1 MSHIRP
7 GTFRVSLAAG
17 VLALAAQAA
26 LAPAAGAQAL
36 PGTARADSARADSI
50 LAAQRD
56 SMRAAA
62 RLLPEVVV
70 TASGFEQSRKDAPAS
85 ITVVT
90 RAQLERQRT
99 TSLAEALRDVEG
111 VDVQASQGK
120 TGGMNV
126 SLRGMP
132 AEYTLVLIDGRR
144 QNSAGNVTP
153 NGFGE
158 TSTSFL
164 PPTSA
169 IERIEVIRGPMA
181 TLYGSDAMGGVIN
194 VITRKNRRRWT
205 GTLST
210 DATVQEES
218 GFGNTVSGGVYLDG
232 PLVQDRLALALRGSL
247 LHRGAAELSPTGE
260 FGEGTT
266 ISRRGPS
273 PVQANV
279 GSLGARLTYTPGA
292 AHDLWVDVDAARQRY
307 ENGQAQLGTLDQ
319 PDAATPRF
327 NGYGPELRFERTQGA
342 VGHAWRFGR
351 GVLETSLMHNATET
365 FGRTLPAG
373 TPGGPPGSGLPD
385 KPAGAPRTLR
395 AASTVL
401 DSKAAMGFGSHVVT
415 VGGQL
420 WDAEME
426 DGVALAPFGY
436 TQWALFAEDEW
447 RFAPSLALTLGARRD
462 DHSTFGGHVSPRAYL
477 VWTATPEWTVKG
489 GVSRGYKTPR
499 VEQLVDGIVGFTG
512 QGTIAT
518 IGTPTLK
525 PETSTS
531 TELAVLYAD
540 ARGLRANV
548 TLFDNDFRDK
558 ITNGVPVPNCT
569 FEGAP
574 DRAGCVTY
582 GNFPLQETFAQSVNV
597 DEAVTRGVEAG
608 VRVPFARV
616 WTASAN
622 YTYTHSEQR
631 SGENAGRPLV
641 GTPAHMANATL
652 RLQPA
657 AARWDGWLRGEYR
670 SSRARA
676 LSANDDAVRAAVGD
690 YKAYSL
696 LHLGGSL
703 DVGRGVRLTA
713 TIYNLLNAD
722 FLEYAAYQGTPTS
735 ANPTGVS
742 YTSLYDVHQEG
753 RRLWIG
759 TSLDF

>member
-1 MSHIRP
+1 MSVADPIVLRAARP
-7 GTFRVSLAAG
+7 
-17 VLALAAQAA
+17 AA
-26 LAPAAGAQAL
+26 LAMLLPLLPVAAAAQVR
-36 PGTARADSARADSI
+36 PDPARARVDSARADSI

-56 SMRAAA
+56 SLRAARA
-62 RLLPEVVV
+62 RELPEVVV
-70 TASGFEQSRKDAPAS
+70 TAAGFEQARRDAPAS

-90 RAQLERQRT
+90 RAELARQRT

-153 NGFGE
+153 NGFNE

-169 IERIEVIRGPMA
+169 IERIEIIRGPMA
-181 TLYGSDAMGGVIN
+181 TLYGSDAMGGVVNI
-194 VITRKNRRRWT
+194 ITRKGRGGWS

-210 DATVQEES
+210 DATVQEEP
-218 GFGNTVSGGVYLDG
+218 GFGNTVSGGAYLTG
-232 PLVQDRLALALRGSL
+232 PLVQDRLALTARGSL
-247 LHRGAAELSPTGE
+247 LRRGAAELSPTGE
-260 FGEGTT
+260 FGEATT

-273 PVQANV
+273 PVRGDV
-279 GSLGARLTYTPGA
+279 GTLGGRLTYTPSA
-292 AHDLWVDVDAARQRY
+292 AHDLWLDVDAARQRY
-307 ENGQAQLGTLDQ
+307 DNRQAQLGTLDQ
-319 PDAATPRF
+319 PDAPTPRF
-327 NGYGPELRFERTQGA
+327 NGYGPELRFQRTQGA

-351 GVLETSLMHNATET
+351 GVMETSLMRNTTET
-365 FGRTLPAG
+365 IGRTLPSG
-373 TPGGPPGSGLPD
+373 TPGGPPGSGAPD
-385 KPAGAPRTLR
+385 KPAGAPRTLT

-401 DSKAAMGFGSHVVT
+401 DSKLALGLGGHVLT
-415 VGGQL
+415 VGGQA

-447 RFAPSLALTLGARRD
+447 RFAPAFALTLGARQD
-462 DHSTFGGHVSPRAYL
+462 AHSAFGGQLSPRAYL
-477 VWTATPEWTVKG
+477 VWTASPEWTVKG

-499 VEQLVDGIVGFTG
+499 VEQLVDGIIGFTG
-512 QGTIAT
+512 QGTIAM
-518 IGTPTLK
+518 IGTPSLK

-531 TELAVLYAD
+531 TELGVLYGD

-548 TLFDNDFRDK
+548 TVFNNDFRDK
-558 ITNGVPVPNCT
+558 ITGGTPLPNCT

-574 DRAGCVTY
+574 DAPGCVTY
-582 GNFPLQETFAQSVNV
+582 GSFPLQEAFSQSVNV

-608 VRVPFARV
+608 IRVPFAGA

-622 YTYTHSEQR
+622 YTYTHSEQL
-631 SGENAGRPLV
+631 SGEGAGRPLV

-652 RLQPA
+652 RVQPGM
-657 AARWDGWLRGEYR
+657 RWDGWVRGEYR
-670 SSRARA
+670 SERSRAT
-676 LSANDDAVRAAVGD
+676 SARNDAIRAAVGD
-690 YKAYSL
+690 YKPYSL

-713 TIYNLLNAD
+713 TIYNLLNTD
-722 FLEYAAYQGTPTS
+722 FLEYAAYEGTPTS
-735 ANPTGVS
+735 ANPSGIQ
-742 YTSLYDVHQEG
+742 YTSRYDVHQEG